1 MTTAANV
8 APIVAVGAMD
18 GYLTHNPSVTFFK
31 LRVAKH
37 TAFAMETVSQNIQG
51 ARFGSSSVS
60 ISLMRTGDLLH
71 QLYLAVK
78 LPSLHLHR
86 RLESGVAPASG
97 KTFVIPSALCDD
109 TDAVDSRETASMLLK
124 GGSAGVEWA
133 NSQNNAADNALL
145 INAENDVP
153 YPEATWVDCV
163 GHALLR
169 QARVLIGGQQV
180 DQISGRFLQC
190 WESLSGKPAK
200 ELSEMVGMYDAN
212 PDALA
217 AAAQQ
222 EQQLYI
228 PLCFWFAT
236 HSGSALPL
244 VSLQFHSLTL
254 EFEFAPFKDLVRVW
268 RPTLEDVAS
277 KLLPAG
283 TTYASVNVSGATA
296 DQAKQAE
303 AVRQISECSGFSLNV
318 GGGRLQS
325 MKGQEVASSSYTAA
339 ISAEVYAQYIYCD
352 QAERDLFATGRF
364 LQLAAIHQNDQFSV
378 SKGATRKSQILT
390 YNFAT
395 KEIIFAVQRDEAREK
410 NQHFNFQTST
420 GGDMIKSASF
430 SINGMKLVDRE
441 ASYYRLIQPYQHHTR
456 IPPKGIYCYSFALS
470 PENAQPSGSLNLS
483 RIDNFTVSLEMDKDA
498 VANKGATCFIFARSL
513 NLIRYGDGLAGPMF
527 GS

>member
-18 GYLTHNPSVTFFK
+18 NYLTARPSVTFFK

-37 TAFAMETVSQNIQG
+37 TAFAMETVSQNVGQ

-78 LPSLHLHR
+78 LPSLHLQR
-86 RLESGVAPASG
+86 RSGGDLKS
-97 KTFVIPSALCDD
+97 FVIPQALCQD
-109 TDAVDSRETASMLLK
+109 TDVKKELAKEIFPDTTPGA
-124 GGSAGVEWA
+124 
-133 NSQNNAADNALL
+133 
-145 INAENDVP
+145 NAE
-153 YPEATWVDCV
+153 YQAGEEAYEFPQASWVDGV

-169 QARVLIGGQQV
+169 QARVLIGGQQI
-180 DQISGRFLQC
+180 DSITGRFLSIY
-190 WESLSGKPAK
+190 EELSGVPEKD
-200 ELSEMVGMYDAN
+200 LSEMVGMYDAN
-212 PDALA
+212 PDALIA
-217 AAAQQ
+217 AANE
-222 EQQLYI
+222 EQQLYV

-244 VSLQFHSLTL
+244 VSLQFHSLSL

-268 RPTLEDVAS
+268 AP
-277 KLLPAG
+277 
-283 TTYASVNVSGATA
+283 SVDSIGQDMFSSYTKYENLTNQADKDKILTFAARDTGSGVMEGVT
-296 DQAKQAE
+296 
-303 AVRQISECSGFSLNV
+303 GFSLHV
-318 GGGRLQS
+318 GGGLL
-325 MKGQEVASSSYTAA
+325 KAAAGQEVTSSSYAPTL
-339 ISAEVYAQYIYCD
+339 SAEVYAQYIYCD

-364 LQLAAIHQNDQFSV
+364 LQLAAIHQNDQFSI
-378 SKGATRKSQILT
+378 SKNATRKSQILT

-395 KEIIFAVQRDEAREK
+395 KEIIFAVQRDSARDK
-410 NQHFNFQTST
+410 NQHFNFQTSK

-441 ASYYRLIQPYQHHTR
+441 APYYRLIQPYQHHTR

-470 PENAQPSGSLNLS
+470 PETAQPSGSLNLS
-483 RIDNFTVSLEMDKDA
+483 RIDNFTVSLEMAKNA
-498 VANKGATCFIFARSL
+498 VSDGGATCYIFARSL
-513 NLIRYGDGLAGPMF
+513 NLLRYGDGLAGPMF

>member
-78 LPSLHLHR
+78 LPSLHLQR
-86 RLESGVAPASG
+86 RIGSDGKGVAKS
-97 KTFVIPSALCDD
+97 FVIPEALCPD
-109 TDAVDSRETASMLLK
+109 TDSPPRETAKDLT
-124 GGSAGVEWA
+124 GGSVGSEWVRDDAPNDLNSEENVEFP
-133 NSQNNAADNALL
+133 Q
-145 INAENDVP
+145 
-153 YPEATWVDCV
+153 ATWVDSV

-169 QARVLIGGQQV
+169 QARVLIGGQMIDAV
-180 DQISGRFLQC
+180 SGRFLQC
-190 WESLSGKPAK
+190 WESVSGKPAK

-217 AAAQQ
+217 AAAQE

-228 PLCFWFAT
+228 PLCFWFST

-268 RPTLEDVAS
+268 QPAYANVAKDLVVGGDASTWGTLLAAES
-277 KLLPAG
+277 AG
-283 TTYASVNVSGATA
+283 TA
-296 DQAKQAE
+296 DAKQVAQLA
-303 AVRQISECSGFSLNV
+303 AVRQIADCTGFSLHV
-318 GGGRLQS
+318 GGGKKKS
-325 MKGQEVASSSYTAA
+325 EAGQEVSSASYTAA
-339 ISAEVYAQYIYCD
+339 LSAEVYAQYIYCD

-364 LQLAAIHQNDQFSV
+364 LQLAAIHQNDQFSI

-395 KEIIFAVQRDEAREK
+395 KEIIFAVQRDVAREK
-410 NQHFNFQTST
+410 NQTFNFQTAAK
-420 GGDMIKSASF
+420 GDMIKSASF

-483 RIDNFTVSLEMDKDA
+483 RIDNFTVSLEMAKDA
-498 VANKGATCFIFARSL
+498 VVEKGATCYIFARSL

>member
-18 GYLTHNPSVTFFK
+18 GYLTHRPSVTFFK

-37 TAFAMETVSQNIQG
+37 TAFAMETVSQNVGQ

-78 LPSLHLHR
+78 LPALHLHR
-86 RLESGVAPASG
+86 RDSNAAAKS
-97 KTFVIPSALCDD
+97 FVIPQAICLD
-109 TDAVDSRETASMLLK
+109 TDKSPEKASEIFAS
-124 GGSAGVEWA
+124 GGQEGKEWG
-133 NSQNNAADNALL
+133 AAIEADL
-145 INAENDVP
+145 P
-153 YPEATWVDCV
+153 YPQASWVDGV

-169 QARVLIGGQQV
+169 QARVLIGGQLI
-180 DQISGRFLQC
+180 DSLTSKFLALY
-190 WESLSGKPAK
+190 EELSGKPEK
-200 ELSEMVGMYDAN
+200 DLSEMVGMYDAN
-212 PDALA
+212 PDALI
-217 AAAQQ
+217 AAAQE

-244 VSLQFHSLTL
+244 VSLQFHSLSL

-268 RPTLEDVAS
+268 APSYDEVAAALNAS
-277 KLLPAG
+277 DSASY
-283 TTYASVNVSGATA
+283 TASTYSGLSGNAA
-296 DQAKQAE
+296 AQALIKKIGAKEVDGEMEGVQ
-303 AVRQISECSGFSLNV
+303 GFSLNV
-318 GGGRLQS
+318 GGSALQS
-325 MKGQEVASSSYTAA
+325 GMGQEVTSQSYAPTLN
-339 ISAEVYAQYIYCD
+339 AEVYAQYIYCD

-364 LQLAAIHQNDQFSV
+364 LQLAAIHQNDQFSI
-378 SKGATRKSQILT
+378 SKGAQRKSQILT
-390 YNFAT
+390 YNFPT
-395 KEIIFAVQRDEAREK
+395 KEIIFAVQRDGARDK
-410 NQHFNFQTST
+410 NQHFNFQTAK
-420 GGDMIKSASF
+420 GGDMIRSASF

-441 ASYYRLIQPYQHHTR
+441 APYYRLIQPYQHHTR

-483 RIDNFTVSLEMDKDA
+483 RIDNFTVSLEMAKDA
-498 VANKGATCFIFARSL
+498 VDKAGATCYIFARSL
-513 NLIRYGDGLAGPMF
+513 NLLRYGDGLAGPMF

>member
-37 TAFAMETVSQNIQG
+37 TAFAMETVSQNIGQ

-78 LPSLHLHR
+78 LPSLHLQR
-86 RLESGVAPASG
+86 RIGGPS
-97 KTFVIPSALCDD
+97 KDFVIPSALCDD
-109 TDAVDSRETASMLLK
+109 TDDTKETAEGLLK
-124 GGSAGVEWA
+124 GGAAGVEWA
-133 NSQNNAADNALL
+133 AADGAKNLNEEKA
-145 INAENDVP
+145 VP
-153 YPEATWVDCV
+153 YPQATWVDSV

-180 DQISGRFLQC
+180 DQISGKFLQC
-190 WESLSGKPAK
+190 WESISGKPAK

-217 AAAQQ
+217 AAAQK

-268 RPTLEDVAS
+268 RPSQAAVAS
-277 KLLPAG
+277 ALL
-283 TTYASVNVSGATA
+283 TDNVAYSAATA
-296 DQAKQAE
+296 DQKA
-303 AVRQISECSGFSLNV
+303 AVDDINMCKGFSLHV
-318 GGGRLQS
+318 GGGALKS
-325 MKGQEVASSSYTAA
+325 AAGQEVTSASYTAA
-339 ISAEVYAQYIYCD
+339 LSAEVYAQYIYCD

-364 LQLAAIHQNDQFSV
+364 LQLAAIHQSDQFSV
-378 SKGATRKSQILT
+378 SAGAKRKSQILT

-410 NQHFNFQTST
+410 NQHFNFQTAS
-420 GGDMIKSASF
+420 GGDMIKSAAF

-441 ASYYRLIQPYQHHTR
+441 AAYYRLIQPYQHHTR

-483 RIDNFTVSLEMDKDA
+483 RIDNFTVSLEMADDA
-498 VANKGATCFIFARSL
+498 VASKGATCFIFARSL

>member
-18 GYLTHNPSVTFFK
+18 AYLTARPTVTFFK

-37 TAFAMETVSQNIQG
+37 TAFAMETVSQNVGQ

-60 ISLMRTGDLLH
+60 IALMRTGDLLH

-78 LPSLHLHR
+78 LPSLHLQR
-86 RLESGVAPASG
+86 RMDSASS
-97 KTFVIPSALCDD
+97 KAFVIEQALCAD
-109 TDAVDSRETASMLLK
+109 TDKTPDTPEEIF
-124 GGSAGVEWA
+124 GSAGQKASEWRDA
-133 NSQNNAADNALL
+133 KTDNGATVYNEEKL
-145 INAENDVP
+145 VP
-153 YPEATWVDCV
+153 YPQASWVDGV

-169 QARVLIGGQQV
+169 QARVLIGGQQI
-180 DQISGRFLQC
+180 DSITGRFLSIF
-190 WESLSGKPAK
+190 EELSGKPEK
-200 ELSEMVGMYDAN
+200 DLSEMVGMYDAN
-212 PDALA
+212 PDALV
-217 AAAQQ
+217 AAAQE

-244 VSLQFHSLTL
+244 VSLQFHSLSL

-268 RPTLEDVAS
+268 APTKENVAE
-277 KLLPAG
+277 KLLPDWTNWAA
-283 TTYASVNVSGATA
+283 ASDDQKKRVYELALETDSSGAVVGGVT
-296 DQAKQAE
+296 
-303 AVRQISECSGFSLNV
+303 GFSLNV
-318 GGGRLQS
+318 GGTALKSGA
-325 MKGQEVASSSYTAA
+325 GQEVTSSSYAPTLN
-339 ISAEVYAQYIYCD
+339 AEVYAQYIYCD

-364 LQLAAIHQNDQFSV
+364 LQLAAIHQNDQFSI

-395 KEIIFAVQRDEAREK
+395 KEIIFAVQRDGARDK
-410 NQHFNFQTST
+410 NQHFNFQTEK

-441 ASYYRLIQPYQHHTR
+441 APYYRLIQPYQHHTR

-483 RIDNFTVSLEMDKDA
+483 RIDNFTVSLEMAKDA
-498 VANKGATCFIFARSL
+498 VEKAGATCYIFARSL
-513 NLIRYGDGLAGPMF
+513 NLLRYGDGLAGPMF